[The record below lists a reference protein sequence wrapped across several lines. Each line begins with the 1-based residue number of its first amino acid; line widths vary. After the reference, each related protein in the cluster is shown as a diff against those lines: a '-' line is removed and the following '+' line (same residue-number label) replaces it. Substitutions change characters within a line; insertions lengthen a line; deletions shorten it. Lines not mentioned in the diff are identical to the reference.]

1 MEPDSPWT
9 LQSKVLG
16 EFIRSQRQLAKLS
29 LRDLAARTAVSNPY
43 LSQLERGLH
52 EPSLR
57 VLKVIAE
64 ALDVSTDALLAQAGL
79 LSEEPSGPNG
89 TGAPSTMA
97 AIRTDPTLTEAQKTA
112 MLAIY
117 VSYQEANGS
126 SQKASQASNGQPA
139 PASTRSRQ
147 PRPSS
152 PPRPAEHQPQRNS
165 DRAAT
170 GRRRS
175 KLPD

>member
-1 MEPDSPWT
+1 MGPDNPWT
-9 LQSKVLG
+9 LQSKALG

-79 LSEEPSGPNG
+79 LSEEPGGANR
-89 TGAPSTMA
+89 TGAPSTA
-97 AIRTDPTLTEAQKTA
+97 VAIRNDPTMTEAQKTA

-117 VSYQEANGS
+117 ASYQEANGPAR
-126 SQKASQASNGQPA
+126 KTRQASDGQPA
-139 PASTRSRQ
+139 PASR
-147 PRPSS
+147 RPGQA
-152 PPRPAEHQPQRNS
+152 RRNS
-165 DRAAT
+165 ASARKPAAT
-170 GRRRS
+170 GHAERATTAG
-175 KLPD
+175 PEQTN

>member
-1 MEPDSPWT
+1 MESDSPWT
-9 LQSKVLG
+9 LQSKALG
-16 EFIRSQRQLAKLS
+16 EFIRSQRQLAKLT

-64 ALDVSTDALLAQAGL
+64 ALDVSTDVLLAQAGL
-79 LSEEPSGPNG
+79 LSEEPSGEHA
-89 TGAPSTMA
+89 TGGSSTPG
-97 AIRTDPTLTEAQKTA
+97 AISTDPTLTEAQKTA
-112 MLAIY
+112 LLAIY
-117 VSYQEANGS
+117 ASYQEANGRGP
-126 SQKASQASNGQPA
+126 KKPQASDGKPA

-147 PRPSS
+147 ARPTSPARSADRQPRG
-152 PPRPAEHQPQRNS
+152 NS

-170 GRRRS
+170 GRR
-175 KLPD
+175 KLND